1 MSDVASAPVE
11 TIAVESALQLDD
23 VVEPALQLADGT
35 SPALKQLP
43 EDSDATSD
51 GVVQGP
57 MKRSDVRTTPIDP
70 KEIRASW
77 PIVIAY
83 LEQMSGWAVLAL
95 RLGTLALIQDCVKE
109 LAKPDAD
116 PDIVVGL
123 RKLVDALAHM
133 PMEA

>member
-1 MSDVASAPVE
+1 MSDVVPVTSEANAEPMTVDSANDPV
-11 TIAVESALQLDD
+11 A
-23 VVEPALQLADGT
+23 PFADGT
-35 SPALKQLP
+35 NPGINPSLP
-43 EDSDATSD
+43 DEASD
-51 GVVQGP
+51 GIVISP
-57 MKRSDVRTTPIDP
+57 MKRTDVKTSPIDP
-70 KEIRASW
+70 REMRASW

-83 LEQMSGWAVLAL
+83 LEQMSSWGVLAL

-116 PDIVVGL
+116 PDIVAGL